1 MTWLQVIGSGSKGN
15 AYILKCGNESLII
28 ELGLPWKEIMSH
40 LNYDIG
46 CVVAAICS
54 HEHQD
59 HANKETI
66 KKAIFYGIDV
76 YSCHDVAKMNKGVKE
91 LKKGRKTSI
100 GGFKIQPI
108 PLKHSCECY
117 GFLIEHDE
125 MGKLV
130 FATDCSEFLYRI
142 KNVNYWLIE
151 ANYSE
156 DVLIDNACNNKEMRS
171 RHEHHLELNDTIYA
185 LKENFS
191 SCTNAIVLLHL
202 SDGNSNAEMFK
213 KRIIEELGFFN
224 IYIAEKDLYLRLEDD
239 F

>member
-1 MTWLQVIGSGSKGN
+1 MTRLQVIGSGSKGN

-40 LNYDIG
+40 LNYNIG
-46 CVVAAICS
+46 DVVAAICS

-76 YSCHDVAKMNKGVKE
+76 YSCHDVSKTNKGVKE
-91 LKKGRKTSI
+91 LKKGQKTSI

-117 GFLIEHDE
+117 GFLIEHND
-125 MGKLV
+125 MGRLV
-130 FATDCSEFLYRI
+130 FATDCSSFNYRI
-142 KNVNYWLIE
+142 KDVNYWMIE
-151 ANYSE
+151 SNWSE
-156 DVLIDNACNNKEMRS
+156 EVLIDNFCNDDETRS
-171 RHEHHLELNDTIYA
+171 RHEQHLEINDTIRA

-191 SCTNAIVLLHL
+191 SSTNAIILLHL
-202 SDGNSNAEMFK
+202 SDGNSDAELFK
-213 KRIIEELGFFN
+213 KKIIEELGFFN
-224 IYIAEKDLYLRLEDD
+224 VYVAEKGLSLQLEDD